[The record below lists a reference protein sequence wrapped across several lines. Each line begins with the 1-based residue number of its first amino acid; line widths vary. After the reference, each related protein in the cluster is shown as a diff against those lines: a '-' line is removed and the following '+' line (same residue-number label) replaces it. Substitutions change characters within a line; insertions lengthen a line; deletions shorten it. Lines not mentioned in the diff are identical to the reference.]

1 MTERLYYASDAIE
14 GAAHVL
20 SCSEEPDGRYAI
32 VLDKTL
38 FHPQGGGQP
47 ADRGTING
55 VAVESVIQR
64 GESVI
69 HIVPEPLATGDATL
83 QVNAE
88 ARALHSR
95 WHSAGHLIGYAAEQH
110 GWQPIKAHHW
120 PGEGKVTFIAGEGA
134 ELPDSDMLMAS
145 IETWTE
151 AGLPRYV
158 AFENGRRRVSFG
170 DLPAYEC
177 GGTHVYSLQN
187 IGKLAI
193 SSIKL
198 KKGQLTISYLLP

>member
-1 MTERLYYASDAIE
+1 MTERLYYASDAIQ
-14 GAAHVL
+14 GVAQVL
-20 SCSEEPDGRYAI
+20 SSSEEPDGRYAI

-55 VAVESVIQR
+55 IAVEGVIQR

-69 HIVPEPLATGDATL
+69 HILSEPLAAGDATL

-95 WHSAGHLIGYAAEQH
+95 WHSAGHLVGYAAEQH
-110 GWQPIKAHHW
+110 GWQPVKAHHW
-120 PGEGKVTFIAGEGA
+120 PGEGKVTFIAGERA
-134 ELPDSDMLMAS
+134 EVPDSDLLLAS
-145 IETWTE
+145 IEAWIS
-151 AGLPRYV
+151 AGLLRHV
-158 AFENGRRRVSFG
+158 EFESDRRKVRFG
-170 DLPAYEC
+170 TLPAYEC
-177 GGTHVYSLQN
+177 GGTHVSSLQN
-187 IGKLAI
+187 IDKLVI
-193 SSIKL
+193 SSIKQ

>member
-1 MTERLYYASDAIE
+1 MTERLYYASDAIQ
-14 GAAHVL
+14 GIAQVL

-47 ADRGTING
+47 ADRGSING
-55 VAVESVIQR
+55 VVVESVIQR

-69 HIVPEPLATGDATL
+69 HILPEPLAAGEATL

-88 ARALHSR
+88 TRALHSR
-95 WHSAGHLIGYAAEQH
+95 WHSAGHLVGYAAEQH

-134 ELPDSDMLMAS
+134 EVPDSDMLLAS
-145 IETWTE
+145 IEAWIS
-151 AGLPRYV
+151 AGLLRHV
-158 AFENGRRRVSFG
+158 EFESDRRKVRFG
-170 DLPAYEC
+170 DLPAYAC
-177 GGTHVYSLQN
+177 GGTHVSSLQN
-187 IGKLAI
+187 IDKLVI
-193 SSIKL
+193 SSIKQ

>member
-1 MTERLYYASDAIE
+1 MTERLYYTSDAIQ
-14 GAAHVL
+14 GVAQVL

-47 ADRGTING
+47 ADRGAING

-69 HIVPEPLATGDATL
+69 HILPEPLATGDATL

-88 ARALHSR
+88 VRTLHSR

-134 ELPDSDMLMAS
+134 EVPDSDKLTAS
-145 IETWTE
+145 IETWIS
-151 AGLPRYV
+151 AGLLRHV
-158 AFENGRRRVSFG
+158 DFESDRRKVRFG

-177 GGTHVYSLQN
+177 GGTHVSGLQN
-187 IGKLAI
+187 VGKLVI
-193 SSIKL
+193 SSIKQ
-198 KKGQLTISYLLP
+198 KKGQLTIGYLLP

>member
-20 SCSEEPDGRYAI
+20 SCSKEPDGRYAI

-83 QVNAE
+83 RVNAE

>member
-1 MTERLYYASDAIE
+1 MTERLYYTSDAIQ
-14 GAAHVL
+14 GVAQVL

-47 ADRGTING
+47 ADRGAING

-69 HIVPEPLATGDATL
+69 HILPEPLATGDATL
-83 QVNAE
+83 RVNAE
-88 ARALHSR
+88 VRTLHSR

-120 PGEGKVTFIAGEGA
+120 PGEGKVTFIAGVGA
-134 ELPDSDMLMAS
+134 EVPDSDKLTAS
-145 IETWTE
+145 IETWIS
-151 AGLPRYV
+151 AGLLRHV
-158 AFENGRRRVSFG
+158 DFESDRRKVRFG

-177 GGTHVYSLQN
+177 GGTHVSGLQN
-187 IGKLAI
+187 VGKLVI
-193 SSIKL
+193 SSIKQ
-198 KKGQLTISYLLP
+198 KKGQLTIGYLLP

>member
-1 MTERLYYASDAIE
+1 MTERLYYTSDAIQ
-14 GAAHVL
+14 GVAQVL

-47 ADRGTING
+47 ADRGAING

-69 HIVPEPLATGDATL
+69 HILPEPLATGDATL
-83 QVNAE
+83 RVNAE
-88 ARALHSR
+88 VRTLHSR

-134 ELPDSDMLMAS
+134 EVPDSDKLTAS
-145 IETWTE
+145 IETWIS
-151 AGLPRYV
+151 AGLLRHV
-158 AFENGRRRVSFG
+158 DFESDRRKVRFG

-177 GGTHVYSLQN
+177 GGTHVSGLQN
-187 IGKLAI
+187 VGKLVI
-193 SSIKL
+193 SSIKQ
-198 KKGQLTISYLLP
+198 KKGQLTIGYLLP